1 MNKLKLVNGTVFYQ
15 DHLQRMDVTIE
26 NGRIVRLD
34 PSSISTEA
42 LSCSRDSKNR
52 ANGAQNRFA
61 VSQDHE
67 YVMDCSSLHLF
78 PGFVDL
84 HVHFREP
91 GFSYKE
97 TIETGSKAAAHGGY
111 TVCCTMPNLRPVPDS
126 RENLEVQREAIRQH
140 AVVHVLPYGAITCG
154 EKGETLADFEAL
166 APYVVGFTDDGVGVA
181 DHSRMREAMI
191 AAKALGKPIVAHAE
205 DLPLVRGGVIHDG
218 TYAKRHDLPGNPSES
233 EWKQVERDI
242 ALAEETGARYHVCH
256 ISTKESVALVRDAK
270 KRGLSVSG
278 ETGPHYLTMTDEDL
292 EDDGRFRMNPP
303 IRSGADREA
312 LIEALAD
319 ETLLA
324 VATDHA
330 PHAEEEKARGLAHS
344 ANGIVGLETAFPV
357 LYTRLVLT
365 GKLSL
370 ERLLH
375 AMSLDPATAFSLSSI
390 KEAKESIGIATG
402 IEPGAPADL
411 CIWDLNAATTIDPET
426 FLSKGRAT
434 PFSGWTVR
442 GVCQATLVGGEIAYE
457 DPSWKERCL
466 D

>member
-15 DHLQRMDVTIE
+15 DRLQRMDVMIE

-34 PSSISTEA
+34 PSSHPTDAVPSPSSSR
-42 LSCSRDSKNR
+42 LSSKN
-52 ANGAQNRFA
+52 
-61 VSQDHE
+61 DE

-97 TIETGSKAAAHGGY
+97 TIETGTKAAAHGGY
-111 TVCCTMPNLRPVPDS
+111 TVCCTMPNLRPVPDTL
-126 RENLEVQREAIRQH
+126 ENLKRQLDIIREH
-140 AVVHVLPYGAITCG
+140 ALVHVLPYGSITCG
-154 EKGETLADFEAL
+154 EKGEKLSDFEAL

-181 DHSRMREAMI
+181 DKTRMLEAMI

-205 DLPLVRGGVIHDG
+205 DLALVRGGVIHDG
-218 TYAKRHDLPGNPSES
+218 DYAKRHNLPGNPSES

-256 ISTKESVALVRDAK
+256 ISTKESVALVRAAK
-270 KRGLSVSG
+270 QRGLAVTG
-278 ETGPHYLTMTDEDL
+278 ETAPHYLTMTEEDL
-292 EDDGRFRMNPP
+292 QDEGRFRMNPP

-312 LIEALAD
+312 LIDALVD

-330 PHAEEEKARGLAHS
+330 PHAAEEKARGLAHS
-344 ANGIVGLETAFPV
+344 ANGIVGLETAFSV

-375 AMSLDPATAFSLSSI
+375 VMSVDPAAAFSLSTIS
-390 KEAKESIGIATG
+390 EAKEGLGVSTGIA
-402 IEPGAPADL
+402 PGAPADL
-411 CIWDLNAATTIDPET
+411 CLWDLHAATTIDPET
-426 FLSKGRAT
+426 FFSKGHAT
-434 PFSGWTVR
+434 PFAGWTVR
-442 GVCQATLVGGEIAYE
+442 GVCLATWVGGKLAYE
-457 DPSWKERCL
+457 DPTWKERRL

>member
-15 DHLQRMDVTIE
+15 DHLQRMDITIE
-26 NGRIVRLD
+26 NGRIVRID
-34 PSSISTEA
+34 PSSPSSVKA
-42 LSCSRDSKNR
+42 LSLSRSSLSPN
-52 ANGAQNRFA
+52 N
-61 VSQDHE
+61 HE
-67 YVMDCSSLHLF
+67 YVVDCSSLHLF

-111 TVCCTMPNLRPVPDS
+111 TVCCTMPNLKPVPDT
-126 RENLEVQREAIRQH
+126 REHLEVQREIIREHAAI
-140 AVVHVLPYGAITCG
+140 HVLPYGAITCG

-181 DHSRMREAMI
+181 DATRMREAMI

-218 TYAKRHDLPGNPSES
+218 TYAKRHGLPGNPSES

-256 ISTKESVALVRDAK
+256 ISTKESVALVRSAK
-270 KRGLSVSG
+270 QRGLAVSG

-312 LIEALAD
+312 LVEALAD
-319 ETLLA
+319 GTLLA

-330 PHAEEEKARGLAHS
+330 PHAAEEKARGLLHS

-365 GKLSL
+365 GKFPL

-375 AMSLDPATAFSLSSI
+375 VMSIDPASAFSLSHVQ
-390 KEAKESIGIATG
+390 EAREGIGIGTG
-402 IEPGAPADL
+402 IAVGCPADICL
-411 CIWDLNAATTIDPET
+411 WDLHAATTIDPDT
-426 FLSKGRAT
+426 FLSQGRAT
-434 PFSGWTVR
+434 PFAGWTVR
-442 GVCQATLVGGEIAYE
+442 GICRATLVGGVPVYADAVGEE
-457 DPSWKERCL
+457 L
-466 D
+466 GLV